1 MDTDRNPMEHQPE
14 VDNQVSNSSS
24 NTVESQEGDPDLLSA
39 ERAVAGSLKLMD
51 GKFGGGFYIR
61 YLQDSVR
68 KVGWLEMIIV
78 YPDKGFKRV
87 RLFKNSLGVAALDS
101 DGILRTKDKR
111 GVISILEPDGRYFDH
126 TALYQY
132 ETPTMPIPTGT
143 LWEKVKEHYHL
154 IPIVQVHLRATLEDI
169 YEDMMDC
176 ARERAKVAGN
186 GFMDG
191 QDRVF
196 ISKTDFEEIC
206 KEGGWNIQDARVELD
221 TLGMFV
227 RDKNSKG
234 YQFSKRVNGERYHFY
249 VIRKN
254 LPTIDGDVTALSD
267 LSFRTAY
274 QTADQREIARLKKNY
289 SELEAQLE
297 KLEEEGKFKDDLPI

>member
-87 RLFKNSLGVAALDS
+87 RLFKNSLGIASLDG
-101 DGILRTKDKR
+101 DGISRIKDKR
-111 GVISILEPDGRYFDH
+111 GAITISKPDERYFDH
-126 TALYQY
+126 AALYPY
-132 ETPTMPIPTGT
+132 ETPNMPIPTGT
-143 LWEKVKEHYHL
+143 LWEKVKEHYHQ

-254 LPTIDGDVTALSD
+254 LPTIDGDVTELSD
-267 LSFRTAY
+267 LSFQTAY